1 MSIDVPPT
9 SAPQPPPSGRGS
21 SDAETTI
28 VPAPPSRTDRAIRSA
43 VEWVVILVAAL
54 AVALI
59 VKTFLIQAFYIP
71 SASMEPQLRNGDR
84 IFVNKLSYRLHDV
97 NRGDVVVFERP
108 ACAVPDPKI
117 KDLVKR
123 VIGLPGDT
131 VEGKDGGVFVN
142 GRRLEED
149 YLPDGQ
155 TTSDFGLVT
164 VPAGRL
170 WLMGD
175 NRENS
180 QDSRVLCGNGPT
192 FIDEDTVVGRAF
204 VKVFPLNDLQLL

>member
-1 MSIDVPPT
+1 MTIDLPPT
-9 SAPQPPPSGRGS
+9 EAPPPPPRGKG
-21 SDAETTI
+21 
-28 VPAPPSRTDRAIRSA
+28 PQHRKRSRTDRAVRSA
-43 VEWVVILVAAL
+43 VEWVAILVAAL
-54 AVALI
+54 VVALV

-84 IFVNKLSYRLHDV
+84 IFVNKLSYRLHEIH
-97 NRGDVVVFERP
+97 RGDVVVFERP
-108 ACAVPDPKI
+108 ACAVPDPRI

-131 VEGKDGGVFVN
+131 VEGKDGGVYVN
-142 GRRLEED
+142 GRRLQED
-149 YLPDGQ
+149 YLPAGQ
-155 TTSDFGLVT
+155 TTSDFALVT

-170 WLMGD
+170 WMMGD

-180 QDSRVLCGNGPT
+180 QDSRVLCGNAPT

-204 VKVFPLNDLQLL
+204 VKVFPLDDLQVL